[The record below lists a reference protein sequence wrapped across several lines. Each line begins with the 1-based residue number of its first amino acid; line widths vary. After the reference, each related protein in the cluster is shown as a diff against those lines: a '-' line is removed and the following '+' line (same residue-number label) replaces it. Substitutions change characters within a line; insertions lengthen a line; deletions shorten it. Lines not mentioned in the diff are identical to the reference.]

1 MIKKKNRLNNAF
13 FSYISFVVT
22 WFSIVFSE
30 SVYAI
35 SEQLQQV
42 RVAEPYIEMFV
53 GPGEGY
59 PIFHVMERGSVI
71 EIIVQK
77 ANWYKVRNQKK
88 MEGWVPYEQ
97 ISKTVALNGD
107 KIQFTQLTQDDF
119 SQRDW
124 EWGVLGGDFGGAPV
138 FSAYGSYLINKS
150 FATEVS
156 VSQSIGDVSS
166 SVFFKLGFAMQPFPE
181 WKYSP
186 YFFMGTGF
194 INVKPSATLVQPVDQ
209 NNQLSNISIG
219 IRTHLTKQIIV
230 RLEYSEYVIFS
241 ATKDNDDNEDIKEW
255 KAGFAIFF

>member
-1 MIKKKNRLNNAF
+1 MLKKKYQGSDTF
-13 FSYISFVVT
+13 FSYISFVVICFFIT
-22 WFSIVFSE
+22 FSNNSHASSE
-30 SVYAI
+30 PF
-35 SEQLQQV
+35 QQV
-42 RVAEPYIEMFV
+42 KVAEPYMEMFV

-59 PIFHVMERGSVI
+59 PVFHVMERGSVV
-71 EIIVQK
+71 EILIQK
-77 ANWYKVRNQKK
+77 ASWYKVRNQKK

-97 ISKTVALNGD
+97 ISKTLALNGD

-119 SQRDW
+119 AQRDW

-138 FSAYGSYLINKS
+138 FSAYGSYLINRS
-150 FATEVS
+150 FATEAS

-166 SVFFKLGFAMQPFPE
+166 SIFFKLGFVMQPFPD

-209 NNQLSNISIG
+209 NNQLSNISVG